1 MVTTRW
7 TSRIGWAEKI
17 ALAPRLELEQAGLR
31 VAMGT
36 AVLVALAWRLLSLPN
51 PSADLSHMVR
61 LLAGFVTFAIAIAIW
76 ILSFP
81 QKSPLRLILG
91 IVADNVAVTYFML
104 LMGESGALV
113 VGIYLFVAFGN
124 SYRYGRLYLRISHGM
139 ALAGFSLVLYFSPFW
154 SQHVL
159 IGVGMLIT
167 LLFIPLYVGVLAE
180 RLKEEWLRADQALT
194 ECREALKECRDRE
207 LGGP

>member
-1 MVTTRW
+1 
-7 TSRIGWAEKI
+7 
-17 ALAPRLELEQAGLR
+17 
-31 VAMGT
+31 MGT
-36 AVLVALAWRLLSLPN
+36 AVLVALAWRLLSVPN

>member
-1 MVTTRW
+1 LKHRVT
-7 TSRIGWAEKI
+7 
-17 ALAPRLELEQAGLR
+17 LAPRLELEQAGLR

-36 AVLVALAWRLLSLPN
+36 AVLVALAWRLLSVPN